1 MTRGTRTGGRGL
13 LCLLNLTVV
22 PLPTRRLAT
31 NDSVPQGLY
40 STLGHAIYQVAT
52 LGRSMRIRFFAIAIC
67 AGLLPV
73 LFGGVLEG
81 GAVASPPS
89 IESES
94 VSNVTPTNAT
104 LEAEIDPQGAANGV
118 FYQFQLLLDPGEAPT
133 ELACPP
139 SPPPGYSTCIG
150 PQSSDVLPIGF
161 VSGTGSHL
169 ITLELSS
176 AAVSLEPGRT
186 YYFRLLAAP
195 AKQTEDSV
203 EWEPPAVGGQSEGFT
218 TPNRPSILGEAV
230 SNVTEH
236 DAMLEAQI
244 DPHEAGAYYQFQ
256 LVADASEYASEILCP
271 EPPFQGPSQPCIG
284 THAGGVLPIASV
296 GGEAGSV
303 SLDLSSA
310 GVRLQPAT
318 TYHYRVLTARAIQT
332 EDTIEW
338 EEPSVVGADR
348 TFTTSS
354 EAPSTGGGSG
364 SVPPLD
370 GPIWTGVGQHNAYGH
385 CRKQK
390 RHLRHRHRAHG
401 SHLRPC
407 GPRRPSL

>member
-1 MTRGTRTGGRGL
+1 MRTRL
-13 LCLLNLTVV
+13 
-22 PLPTRRLAT
+22 
-31 NDSVPQGLY
+31 
-40 STLGHAIYQVAT
+40 
-52 LGRSMRIRFFAIAIC
+52 FAIAISV
-67 AGLLPV
+67 GLLPV
-73 LFGGVLEG
+73 LFGTVLAG
-81 GAVASPPS
+81 GAAASPPL
-89 IESES
+89 IENES

-139 SPPPGYSTCIG
+139 SPPPGYSTCVG

-161 VSGTGSHL
+161 VSGMGPHL
-169 ITLELSS
+169 ITLDLSS
-176 AAVSLEPGRT
+176 VAVSLDPGRT

-203 EWEPPAVGGQSEGFT
+203 EWEPPAVAGRSEDFT
-218 TPNRPSILGEAV
+218 TPNPPSILGESV

-236 DAMLEAQI
+236 DATLEAQI
-244 DPHEAGAYYQFQ
+244 DPHQAGGYYQFQ

-271 EPPFQGPSQPCIG
+271 EPPFPGPFQPCIG
-284 THAGGVLPIASV
+284 THAAGVLPIGFI

-318 TYHYRVLTARAIQT
+318 TYHYRALTARAIQT

-338 EEPSVVGADR
+338 EAPSATGTDQ

-354 EAPSTGGGSG
+354 EAPSTGGGPG
-364 SVPPLD
+364 NVPPTG
-370 GPIWTGVGQHNAYGH
+370 GPTSAGGGQHNAHGH
-385 CRKQK
+385 CRRKR
-390 RHLRHRHRAHG
+390 RHLHHRHRALG
-401 SHLRPC
+401 SHLRSC
-407 GPRRPSL
+407 GPVRPSL